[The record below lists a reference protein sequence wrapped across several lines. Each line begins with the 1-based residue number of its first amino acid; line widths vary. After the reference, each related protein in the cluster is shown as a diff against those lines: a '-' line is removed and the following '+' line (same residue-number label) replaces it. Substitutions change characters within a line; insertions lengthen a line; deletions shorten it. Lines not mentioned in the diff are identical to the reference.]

1 MRWLN
6 RWKSWRPPPPREWS
20 ISGALVLTLLTS
32 LPALGSLGS
41 HHWALDLLSHFRVHY
56 VIASLICALCALYLS
71 RRGLATLFVSLSV
84 VLGITLLPLYVDRP
98 PEPAANSAP
107 LTVLHFNVGSA
118 NPHRQEVLAHITAR
132 RPDLAFIL
140 EVGPEWG
147 PVLEALPAEYR
158 VLEYAPSSDNF
169 GMAAIA
175 RVPVQSSRVRRDN
188 PLRLAAIEVRLEWE
202 GSPLIVH
209 GIHTFP
215 PVGRRGTTSRDQQ
228 LSRLAREIGS
238 ASDSTLVVGDFN
250 ATPWSA
256 ATVEFEQA
264 SRLRNA
270 QRGFGYQPTWPRN
283 LPVVGIPIDPSY
295 HSADLTIL
303 EREVGPSLGS
313 DHRSVFIRV
322 ARRPSP

>member
-1 MRWLN
+1 M
-6 RWKSWRPPPPREWS
+6 
-20 ISGALVLTLLTS
+20 
-32 LPALGSLGS
+32 LG
-41 HHWALDLLSHFRVHY
+41 V
-56 VIASLICALCALYLS
+56 
-71 RRGLATLFVSLSV
+71 
-84 VLGITLLPLYVDRP
+84 TLLPLYGDRP
-98 PEPAANSAP
+98 PEPAAHAAP

-118 NPHRQEVLAHITAR
+118 NPRREEVLTHIAEQ

-140 EVGPEWG
+140 EVGPEWA
-147 PVLEALPAEYR
+147 PVFDALPAEYR
-158 VLEYAPSSDNF
+158 VLEYEPALDNF
-169 GMAAIA
+169 GIAAIA

-215 PVGRRGTTSRDQQ
+215 PVDRRGATSRDQQ
-228 LSRLAREIGS
+228 LSRLAREIGAGS
-238 ASDSTLVVGDFN
+238 QSTLVVGDFN

-256 ATVEFEQA
+256 ATREFERM
-264 SRLRNA
+264 SKLRNA
-270 QRGFGYQPTWPRN
+270 QRGFGYQATWPAN